1 MPADTCSI
9 GGEGVG
15 QHVGWLSDQEICRG
29 AGGIRKES
37 TVTSA
42 KQAAANRRN
51 AQRSTGPKT
60 RAGKAIARLN
70 AVKHGGL
77 SPLAVI
83 PNMESQE
90 EWEAHRAGTLA
101 SLEPAGPLETVFA
114 ERVASLLW
122 RLHRVA
128 RYEREVIAVSQ
139 EQVEDD
145 LATERQDSVL
155 HIVED
160 FADPQ
165 AIREQH
171 QRAQE
176 RVSILESV
184 DSLPDEAPID
194 GEDAQLILVTAAKQT
209 PNVDFTQGFPLP
221 GMPHD
226 VRIAERL
233 VWTAGLLRGTL
244 DAIAL
249 QAKMDRAELLRRPLE
264 QARYDATRRK
274 AAADHVA
281 TDLDRMRRQ
290 RLLPE
295 GATLVKLTRYEAHLS
310 RQLNQA
316 LHELQRLQARRAGQ
330 AVPPRAA
337 LDVALS
343 GPA

>member
-1 MPADTCSI
+1 M
-9 GGEGVG
+9 
-15 QHVGWLSDQEICRG
+15 
-29 AGGIRKES
+29 
-37 TVTSA
+37 TSA

-51 AQRSTGPKT
+51 SQQSTGPKT
-60 RAGKAIARLN
+60 PAGKAIARLN

-83 PNMESQE
+83 PNMESEE
-90 EWEAHRAGTLA
+90 EWEAHRAATLV
-101 SLEPAGPLETVFA
+101 SLGPQGHLETVLA
-114 ERVASLLW
+114 EWVASLLW

-145 LATERQDSVL
+145 LAKERQDSAA

-165 AIREQH
+165 DIREQH

-176 RVSILESV
+176 RLSILESV

-194 GEDAQLILVTAAKQT
+194 GEDAQLILVIAAKQT
-209 PNVDFTQGFPLP
+209 PNVDFTKGFPLP

-233 VWTAGLLRGTL
+233 VWTAGLLRRTL
-244 DAIAL
+244 DAIAV

-264 QARYDATRRK
+264 DARFEATRRQE
-274 AAADHVA
+274 AADRVA
-281 TDLDRMRRQ
+281 KDLDRMRRQ
-290 RLLPE
+290 RLLPDP
-295 GATLVKLTRYEAHLS
+295 ATLDKLTRYEAHLS
-310 RQLNQA
+310 RQLNQT

-330 AVPPRAA
+330 AVPPPAA
-337 LDVALS
+337 LDVTLS
-343 GPA
+343 GPH